1 MAFESQSLKKK
12 SSAGVFGDVLY
23 GALMLPKELEIEKGS
38 NFELGFQVPDV
49 GRVINVSVRSLFSFI
64 FLYMTFAWLPG
75 KLWENKKE
83 KKRKSREGSGF

>member
-38 NFELGFQVPDV
+38 NSNWDFKFLTSG
-49 GRVINVSVRSLFSFI
+49 VSS
-64 FLYMTFAWLPG
+64 M
-75 KLWENKKE
+75 
-83 KKRKSREGSGF
+83 